1 MPVLCMSM
9 RFFTGMVQALDT
21 PGRRNAWS
29 IWRVSSAGESR
40 SDEKRRHNGLTQVGQ
55 PSYQEGTGLQSSLG
69 LRRITVSIIESGAGS
84 VDVSARPALPNTLF
98 TSGKLFKMRS
108 CTCI

>member
-9 RFFTGMVQALDT
+9 RFLTGMVQALDT

-40 SDEKRRHNGLTQVGQ
+40 SDEMRRQTGLIQLGQ
-55 PSYQEGTGLQSSLG
+55 PSYQAGTRLHSCIGLK
-69 LRRITVSIIESGAGS
+69 RMTVSIIESGAGFF
-84 VDVSARPALPNTLF
+84 DVSARPAFPHHALT
-98 TSGKLFKMRS
+98 
-108 CTCI
+108 